1 MRIQSGEGKD
11 AGIKWDMRPRIRLP
25 VAFPFIHDGG
35 NAR

>member
-11 AGIKWDMRPRIRLP
+11 AGIKWDMRPRIRLL